1 MNDYVEIV
9 LRRNRGWPWPEDSWG
24 LMPIYGEDGWCRVC
38 GVPQHPQSGSIVLQ
52 SRGLTVSGAWV
63 PNWQFDVYCMESEFG
78 ARAEADFGLTFR
90 SVRSPKGELDAV
102 QVIIDSS
109 QDQWFRPG
117 DLDRLISPIHGV
129 ASEECAVCG
138 IVRWMP
144 VGMDTLPPP
153 PVELLASEPPV
164 VASPEW
170 FGAGYRSFR
179 QIIWRR
185 DVAVF
190 MLSVGP
196 KDFRIQELRDR

>member
-1 MNDYVEIV
+1 
-9 LRRNRGWPWPEDSWG
+9 
-24 LMPIYGEDGWCRVC
+24 
-38 GVPQHPQSGSIVLQ
+38 
-52 SRGLTVSGAWV
+52 
-63 PNWQFDVYCMESEFG
+63 MESDFR

-102 QVIIDSS
+102 QVVIDSS
-109 QDQWFRPG
+109 QDKWFLPG
-117 DLDRLISPIHGV
+117 ELDKLISPIHGV

-144 VGMDTLPPP
+144 VGMDILPPP
-153 PVELLASEPPV
+153 PVEVLASEPPV

-170 FGAGYRSFR
+170 FGAGYQSFR
-179 QIIWRR
+179 QVVWRR
-185 DVAVF
+185 DVADF